1 MRAQVELARGNLAAA
16 IHWADTSGLSPFDA
30 PLDYPREQEYLTLAR
45 VRIAQ
50 GRETPTGPFL
60 SEALVV
66 LERLF
71 EDAEAKMRMR
81 SVLEVL
87 LLRQRA
93 QQEQADHAGAMTTL
107 GRALTF
113 AEPEGYIRLFLDE
126 GVPMVTLL
134 RQTYAHTRAPAYVA
148 ALLEA
153 SGELIATDLYRSSS
167 HSGPLI
173 EPLTLREREVLR
185 LLMDGL
191 SNREIARHLVLSVNT
206 VKKHV
211 YNICSKLGVQSRA
224 QAIVRARSLNLLL
237 RNR

>member
-1 MRAQVELARGNLAAA
+1 
-16 IHWADTSGLSPFDA
+16 
-30 PLDYPREQEYLTLAR
+30 
-45 VRIAQ
+45 
-50 GRETPTGPFL
+50 
-60 SEALVV
+60 
-66 LERLF
+66 
-71 EDAEAKMRMR
+71 
-81 SVLEVL
+81 
-87 LLRQRA
+87 
-93 QQEQADHAGAMTTL
+93 
-107 GRALTF
+107 
-113 AEPEGYIRLFLDE
+113 
-126 GVPMVTLL
+126 MVTLL
-134 RQTYAHTRAPAYVA
+134 RQAYAHTRAPAYVA

-224 QAIVRARSLNLLL
+224 QAIARARSLNLLL
-237 RNR
+237 GTGEKV